1 MKKEG
6 GRPNVVIN
14 IQTAYNVNP
23 AATKVE
29 NTFIIGSRAE
39 SRKAMVEATGGKD
52 NIDPKVLRPEILK
65 YVSRVLPQLHNEAKG
80 YFMRLW
86 DDILSLPEV
95 EERIYN
101 PGNQKGTFFNRDL
114 VANILY
120 HLRTHKIYKE
130 VYRDD
135 YNGAALCKALEGDCD
150 HSVKHALREE
160 PPLDV
165 RKAVDRLLKEK
176 Y

>member
-1 MKKEG
+1 MEKEEG
-6 GRPNVVIN
+6 SPNVVIN

-23 AATKVE
+23 AATKVK
-29 NTFIIGSRAE
+29 NTFIIGSCSE
-39 SRKAMVEATGGKD
+39 GRKAMAEATGGKD
-52 NIDPKVLRPEILK
+52 TVDPKVLRPEILK
-65 YVSRVLPQLHNEAKG
+65 YVSRVLHLLHDQAKG

-120 HLRTHKIYKE
+120 HLRTRKIYKV
-130 VYRDD
+130 VYKDN
-135 YNGAALCKALEGDCD
+135 YNGSAMTEALEGNHD

>member
-1 MKKEG
+1 MEKEEE
-6 GRPNVVIN
+6 RPNVVIN

-23 AATKVE
+23 AATKVK
-29 NTFIIGSRAE
+29 NTFIIGSCSE
-39 SRKAMVEATGGKD
+39 GRKAMAEATGGKD
-52 NIDPKVLRPEILK
+52 TVAPKIVRPEILK
-65 YVSRVLPQLHNEAKG
+65 YVSRVLPLLHDQAKG

-95 EERIYN
+95 ESKVYD

-120 HLRTHKIYKE
+120 HLRVHKIYKV

-135 YNGAALCKALEGDCD
+135 YNGAAICEALEGDRD

-160 PPLDV
+160 PPQNI
-165 RKAVDRLLKEK
+165 RAAVDNLLKDK